1 MKPVANPVSEFDAEK
16 FADYVAKWQDALNL
30 KDWRI
35 TRSRRKTRNMADV
48 KIFIPDRLA
57 TWTIGNSFGGAKVDD
72 YNGTRWGVDTGTLA
86 DVNGPQF
93 DDYTEDNPKSWR
105 SGFVILTWHHGRLMW
120 PEIVRV
126 WADNLIEY
134 RGQIVDVSQE

>member
-16 FADYVAKWQDALNL
+16 FADYVTKWQSALNL

-57 TWTIGNSFGGAKVDD
+57 TWTIGSSFGGAKVDD
-72 YNGTRWGVDTGTLA
+72 YNLEATAAHEMLHVLLAELIDIAEATGHT
-86 DVNGPQF
+86 Q
-93 DDYTEDNPKSWR
+93 EQ
-105 SGFVILTWHHGRLMW
+105 
-120 PEIVRV
+120 V
-126 WADNLIEY
+126 WAAEHRIINTLLHLLVQKGE
-134 RGQIVDVSQE
+134 